1 MPRTTINDRA
11 RKARIREREARRLRA
26 RINQIDVMPDAQMQ
40 ALQQVVEAAEKG
52 APLAAESVAAAADL
66 LRMGVIRNVDGKL
79 VPSQL
84 GKEVLADAAEA
95 E

>member
-11 RKARIREREARRLRA
+11 RKARIRDREARRMRA
-26 RINQIDVMPDAQMQ
+26 RINQIDAMPAAHMQ
-40 ALQQVVEAAEKG
+40 ALQQVAEAAEKG
-52 APLAAESVAAAADL
+52 APLAAESVAAAPAL
-66 LRMGVIRNVDGKL
+66 LNMGVIRNVEGKL
-79 VPSQL
+79 VPSLL